1 MHCAMSNMANQDR
14 ASDRALA
21 ALRKIPPA
29 ILVVF
34 VAFALGLGA
43 NTAIFTLGYSQFLA
57 LYPHPDELVVLR
69 SQLQGHNEGVSL
81 GDVICWREQTT
92 VFQDLHASTEGAFRI
107 ATQDGPEN
115 VAASLVTAG
124 FYRMMGDRFFLGYD
138 FISEDGT
145 PGRDRVVI
153 LAHSMWQRLGANPAI
168 IGSTL
173 LMDGEPYTV
182 VGVLAPGLRDRGA
195 PVTVPL
201 VFTPEHIN
209 QHDQQMNVIGRLKVG
224 VTIRQAQADV
234 NAVAVRMTQRH
245 LNSNQG
251 RRVSV
256 EPIEAASL
264 PNDRKLVLW
273 LMLGVVGFV
282 LLIACVSVVNLLR
295 LRSEA
300 GYRLHLLP
308 NPRFPLE

>member
-1 MHCAMSNMANQDR
+1 MAYQDGVF
-14 ASDRALA
+14 ARALE
-21 ALRKIPPA
+21 ALRKIPRA
-29 ILVVF
+29 ILGVL

-43 NTAIFTLGYSQFLA
+43 NTALFTLGYSQSLG

-69 SQLQGHNEGVSL
+69 SEVQGHNEGVST
-81 GDVICWREQTT
+81 GDFIRWREQTT

-107 ATQDGPEN
+107 ASQDGPEY
-115 VAASLVTAG
+115 VAASLVTTG
-124 FYRMMGDRFFLGYD
+124 FYRMMGDRFSLGYD

-145 PGRDRVVI
+145 PGGDRVVI
-153 LAHSMWQRLGANPAI
+153 LAHSMWKRLGADPAI

-201 VFTPEHIN
+201 VFKPEHLN
-209 QHDQQMNVIGRLKVG
+209 QHDRQMNVIGRLKPG
-224 VTIRQAQADV
+224 VSIREAQADV
-234 NAVAVRMTQRH
+234 NAVTARMTQSA

-251 RRVSV
+251 WRVSV

-273 LMLGVVGFV
+273 LMLGVVAFV
-282 LLIACVSVVNLLR
+282 LLIACVSVANLLR

-300 GYRLHLLP
+300 AYRHLLP
-308 NPRFPLE
+308 NARFPLE